1 MTDRNPNEP
10 MEDLPMWKIG
20 CRHLLSP
27 RTWIY
32 PIIVLII
39 ALFILPRLNRQM
51 TTAPPETK
59 NGETTLFGDPNGF
72 APAEST
78 DAEGNIHRFAVP
90 QPKR

>member
-1 MTDRNPNEP
+1 MTDRHPNEP
-10 MEDLPMWKIG
+10 IEELPLWKIV

-51 TTAPPETK
+51 TSPPPEK
-59 NGETTLFGDPNGF
+59 PGGETNLFTDPSGF

-90 QPKR
+90 QPKK